1 MNKKNYVKLNNNNRH
16 LSLGNLFRILKE
28 EANNKNFTI
37 QSEMFCI
44 LFDIDSISDTT
55 VNNYC
60 TGVRAINSQ
69 YKSIYVNWRNK
80 YQKDETI
87 FKDIILNIIAT
98 IDSQN
103 IFITKD
109 YFKQSLDAIN
119 NNQKFSKVCLRLYN
133 ISKNDLEVT
142 KEFSSLLKRLLD
154 AQNLYKFFIEILFFT
169 ILDKKQPVY
178 IEDKFMDTLDD
189 FLYSSEVSSDDA
201 IDFVT
206 VQLKG
211 GLWSIRGIHELAKK
225 GNPYACFEMGSLEL
239 YGQVAGYPRYQ
250 ESYEFYKV
258 AAQKNHPNAIW
269 ALGHLYYNGFVGT
282 KSREDMKKAF
292 RYFNRARK
300 VNCISAINSLGT
312 VFKEGNVPFIS
323 KDLKKAKKLFEFAAN
338 KNYVYAINNLGIMY
352 EEEGDYKKAFELFKS
367 SASQGESWAAN
378 KIGQMYRTGVGTK
391 KNLRKAF
398 EYYNLATQATIY
410 SVCFW
415 SKYNLAH
422 YFYENGVAELGIA
435 KDIDKSISLL
445 EEAIAHNIDKAY
457 EDLIYIYF
465 AKYTETGDNSY
476 LEKSKQY
483 ARIYTAK
490 ESCTEESIIKINTIL
505 KNIAKKE
512 NNKIDFNI

>member
-37 QSEMFCI
+37 QSEIFCI

-60 TGVRAINSQ
+60 TGVRAINSK
-69 YKSIYVNWRNK
+69 YKSIYVNLKNK
-80 YQKDETI
+80 FQKDETI

-98 IDSQN
+98 IDSKN
-103 IFITKD
+103 VFISRD
-109 YFKQSLDAIN
+109 YFKQSIDVIN
-119 NNQKFSKVCLRLYN
+119 NNQKFNKVCLRLYN
-133 ISKNDLEVT
+133 ISKNDIEVT
-142 KEFSSLLKRLLD
+142 QEFSSQLKKLLD
-154 AQNLYKFFIEILFFT
+154 NKNLYRFFIEILFFT

-239 YGQVAGYPRYQ
+239 YGEVAGYPRYQ
-250 ESYEFYKV
+250 ESYEFYKI
-258 AAQKNHPNAIW
+258 AAQKSHPNAIW
-269 ALGHLYYNGFVGT
+269 ALGHMYYNGYIGT

-292 RYFNRARK
+292 HYFNKARK
-300 VNCISAINSLGT
+300 LNCISSINSLGT
-312 VFKEGNVPFIS
+312 VFKEGNVPFIK
-323 KDLKKAKKLFEFAAN
+323 KDLKKAKRLFEFAAS

-352 EEEGDYKKAFELFKS
+352 EEEKNYKKAFELFKS
-367 SASQGESWAAN
+367 SAMQGESWAAN
-378 KIGQMYRTGVGTK
+378 KLGQMYRTGLGVK
-391 KNLRKAF
+391 KDLKKAF
-398 EYYNLATQATIY
+398 EFYNRATEATLY

-422 YFYENGVAELGIA
+422 YFYEIGVPELNIK

-445 EEAIAHNIDKAY
+445 EECINKNIQPAY

-465 AKYTETGDNSY
+465 DKYKSTADSSYLDKAKYYANMY
-476 LEKSKQY
+476 LAKISCDEQAVKKINDTLKEISKKSKM
-483 ARIYTAK
+483 
-490 ESCTEESIIKINTIL
+490 KINF
-505 KNIAKKE
+505 E
-512 NNKIDFNI
+512 V